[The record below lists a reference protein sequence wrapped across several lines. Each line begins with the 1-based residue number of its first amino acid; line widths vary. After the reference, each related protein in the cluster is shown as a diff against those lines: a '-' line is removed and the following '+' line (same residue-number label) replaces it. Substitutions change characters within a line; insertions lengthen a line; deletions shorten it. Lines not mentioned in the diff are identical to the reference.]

1 VTGGKHSPKCS
12 SNVNLQTTRSNCWCW
27 LILSRL
33 V

>member
-12 SNVNLQTTRSNCWCW
+12 SNVNLQTTRSNCW
-27 LILSRL
+27 LIFARL